1 MLFRSVQPGE
11 CLIEPDLV
19 YCLLKNLVENAANA
33 MPGSGGKIIITQK
46 MIKNGC
52 RIFVKDNGCG
62 IPENSMKHLTD
73 PFYRVDRSRSRQAG
87 GTGLGLS
94 LCREIADIHG
104 GYIRFRSMAEK
115 GTVVMVALKGVRNE
129 EPS

>member
-1 MLFRSVQPGE
+1 
-11 CLIEPDLV
+11 
-19 YCLLKNLVENAANA
+19 
-33 MPGSGGKIIITQK
+33 
-46 MIKNGC
+46 
-52 RIFVKDNGCG
+52 
-62 IPENSMKHLTD
+62 MKHLTD

>member
-1 MLFRSVQPGE
+1 
-11 CLIEPDLV
+11 
-19 YCLLKNLVENAANA
+19 
-33 MPGSGGKIIITQK
+33 
-46 MIKNGC
+46 
-52 RIFVKDNGCG
+52 
-62 IPENSMKHLTD
+62 MKHLTD

-104 GYIRFRSMAEK
+104 GYIRFRSMAEN